1 MASLNECNFI
11 GNLGKYPEV
20 RYLPSGDAVANFSI
34 ACTEKW
40 KDKDS
45 GEMKEAT
52 EWIRVVCFGR
62 KAEIAGEY
70 LTKGSPVYVSC
81 HARTREY
88 TKDGQ
93 KRYTMEFV
101 ADKLILLGRG
111 SGGGS
116 GKEEAQAE
124 AYADKPSGAG
134 MPDDDIPFMQPFHG
148 GLWRVV

>member
-11 GNLGKYPEV
+11 GNLGKDPEV

-62 KAEIAGEY
+62 KAEIVGEY

-81 HARTREY
+81 RARTREY
-88 TKDGQ
+88 EKDGQ
-93 KRYTMEFV
+93 KRWATEFV
-101 ADKLILLGRG
+101 ADKLILLGKG
-111 SGGGS
+111 GGGS
-116 GKEEAQAE
+116 GKEEAQSK

-134 MPDDDIPFMQPFHG
+134 MPDDDIPF
-148 GLWRVV
+148 